1 MNIRSNLFNDY
12 PKHAFI
18 MKKFTQFNN
27 FNFNDFEFAFL
38 DSMFEGAFH
47 QLVYKPVQIRMIFE
61 TNHVEL
67 LVQNDIVAFVAQNVD
82 LVEK

>member
-1 MNIRSNLFNDY
+1 MNVRSNLFNDY

-18 MKKFTQFNN
+18 MKKFAQFNN

-47 QLVYKPVQIRMIFE
+47 QLVYKPLQI
-61 TNHVEL
+61 
-67 LVQNDIVAFVAQNVD
+67 
-82 LVEK
+82 